1 MQININLNPSMMGQ
15 AQGSPFGGGAMGMG
29 GTFAMMQQMMM
40 IMMTFMSGM
49 MAGQGNHS
57 MMPGAPGFGNAA
69 GGMGGNSGLGNFLG
83 SGSGGGSVG
92 GGGGGAAPAAAS
104 GAPATDIGSIQGGT
118 EFGRK
123 LAADAGKNANGPGGY
138 CYKWVAQSLARHGV
152 SVSGASAYMGADQL
166 AKNDKFREVKVNP
179 SEFKKLPP
187 GAVVVWNKGPGKPHG
202 HISIALGDGREAS
215 DKIRNQI
222 TNYGTSARVFI
233 PK

>member
-1 MQININLNPSMMGQ
+1 MRVNMNINPSMMGQ
-15 AQGSPFGGGAMGMG
+15 PFGSPYGGAAG
-29 GTFAMMQQMMM
+29 GPFAMMQQMMM

-49 MAGQGNHS
+49 MAGHGNS
-57 MMPGAPGFGNAA
+57 TMMPGSASFGGSGG
-69 GGMGGNSGLGNFLG
+69 GGMGGSAGVNNFL
-83 SGSGGGSVG
+83 G
-92 GGGGGAAPAAAS
+92 GGGGGAATAAS

-138 CYKWVAQSLARHGV
+138 CYKWVAQALGRHGV

-166 AKNDKFREVKVNP
+166 ARNPKFREVKINP